1 LAFRL
6 GLLFTALT
14 LALAAA
20 GPETGSAQVTVT
32 IQGTVANGTGG
43 AGLPPDLQV
52 FLLAY
57 DQAGQLARADQTTIG
72 DGGRFQFDQ
81 VPLLEGGSY
90 LLRVDYA
97 GVFYTESLA
106 PDELEDEARLTVY
119 ETTWD
124 PAVLKVSLQA
134 LLIAEVDEKDRKI
147 SAIEFVRLNNPSDRT
162 FLPGPAETGPEG
174 FLNFSLPPLAE
185 DLGVQSDLPGGDI
198 VPTGAGFALTSAV
211 VPGEH
216 AVDFSFRF
224 PYRGDR
230 VSYRQ
235 TLFQGS
241 DAYQVLVPERMAS
254 IRVAPLG
261 PAPTVDIEGSLY
273 RVWEGRDFQ
282 SGQEMVLELTYLPE
296 PSLAARLGKSVTGG
310 TFWRVAIPGAA
321 GAVLVFLL
329 LLGVT
334 GASRRA
340 VASVAATPGEINRE
354 SPQRGALI
362 REVAALDEWFQ
373 QGTLP
378 EADYRRRRDG
388 LKARVLQIPRLAGG
402 EDETA
407 PGEWES

>member
-1 LAFRL
+1 
-6 GLLFTALT
+6 
-14 LALAAA
+14 
-20 GPETGSAQVTVT
+20 
-32 IQGTVANGTGG
+32 
-43 AGLPPDLQV
+43 
-52 FLLAY
+52 
-57 DQAGQLARADQTTIG
+57 
-72 DGGRFQFDQ
+72 
-81 VPLLEGGSY
+81 
-90 LLRVDYA
+90 
-97 GVFYTESLA
+97 
-106 PDELEDEARLTVY
+106 
-119 ETTWD
+119 
-124 PAVLKVSLQA
+124 
-134 LLIAEVDEKDRKI
+134 
-147 SAIEFVRLNNPSDRT
+147 
-162 FLPGPAETGPEG
+162 
-174 FLNFSLPPLAE
+174 
-185 DLGVQSDLPGGDI
+185 
-198 VPTGAGFALTSAV
+198 V